1 MNNETN
7 RSLFEKNRFK
17 KIIAV
22 VIGALVVIFG
32 VLVAFSS
39 QSLPGEAL
47 YGVKTQV
54 LERLV
59 ASVQFGSNNEARN
72 IIRNMET
79 RLAETKE
86 LAQKDT
92 VEQSALDALYARML
106 THSEQITAVVMQE
119 RSDFT
124 MEDRLF
130 VLDDFAS
137 VAGAIEI
144 VAENDAKLAAFA
156 EQAEDLRRDAVNLYK
171 DTADAFVQGGIL
183 DTVLEYIKNSLSDV
197 SGKLG
202 GNTISEETM
211 DDAEEY
217 IYRAAVAIS
226 DKRYDRA
233 IYAVGEASRFI
244 KMETYTG
251 VIEPLD
257 RSAEDSDPIE
267 SNDNTGTSTATTAIE
282 AASSTEI
289 TQ

>member
-17 KIIAV
+17 KITAV

-144 VAENDAKLAAFA
+144 VAENDAELAPFA

>member
-144 VAENDAKLAAFA
+144 VAENDAKLAPFA

>member
-17 KIIAV
+17 KITAV

-144 VAENDAKLAAFA
+144 VAENDAKLAPFA